1 MTIPTSNQINVTLTV
16 TADASGNLQYA
27 WSGSTYCDKSGN
39 LTLTQIKGEI
49 QITITISTSLQLSY
63 CTPAAQTMW
72 LGLASAGKPT
82 KPYSG
87 GTEFTAP
94 AFVNNSA
101 GVLQWNDTNSD
112 GNTYQ
117 YVLLL
122 WLVSAQYPRGVQ
134 IQVDP
139 RIVNR
144 GTSG

>member
-1 MTIPTSNQINVTLTV
+1 MTATPTNINVTLTV
-16 TADASGNLQYA
+16 TTDPAGTLLYA
-27 WSGSTYCDKSGN
+27 WSGSTYVDKSGN
-39 LTLTQIKGEI
+39 LNLTAIKGAV
-49 QITITISTSLQLSY
+49 QITISIATSLQLSY
-63 CTPAAQTMW
+63 CTPASQTVW

-94 AFVNNSA
+94 SFANNSSL
-101 GVLQWNDTNSD
+101 VVQWTDQNGD
-112 GNTYQ
+112 GLTYQ

-122 WLVSAQYPRGVQ
+122 WLVNGRYPGGTQ